1 MTRPTS
7 SDALFSGLLA
17 ILISLLMGIL
27 VVGCLHERR
36 LQESCRERGGVPIET
51 MDHDIVCVPGL
62 PKGQ

>member
-1 MTRPTS
+1 MTRTTS
-7 SDALFSGLLA
+7 SDVLLYGLLA
-17 ILISLLMGIL
+17 ILISLLLGTL
-27 VVGCLHERR
+27 GVGCFHERR